1 VIARNQ
7 LIGLI
12 AGVVLIVA
20 ALTGALLLGS
30 DIPYSSPEAVVRS
43 YLIAVYEN
51 GDASQ
56 YLALF
61 DRVDLQELAAEYGI
75 PMEEVRDE
83 LQASLDDLQEQIASE
98 GMSFS
103 WQIEDTIAL
112 NATAETTVAVRFSH
126 PTYGDDEYPE
136 IVATVER
143 DGRWYLAAE
152 ALEAFVQWLL
162 ESRAAAGTP

>member
-12 AGVVLIVA
+12 AGVVLMVA
-20 ALTGALLLGS
+20 AITGALLVGGDTS
-30 DIPYSSPEAVVRS
+30 HSSAEAVVRS

-56 YLALF
+56 YLTLF
-61 DRVDLQELAAEYGI
+61 DPVDMQELEAEYGI

-83 LQASLDDLQEQIASE
+83 LQASLDGFHEQMASE

-103 WQIEDTIAL
+103 WEIEDTTAL
-112 NATAETTVAVRFSH
+112 NATAETTVAMRFSH
-126 PTYGDDEYPE
+126 PMYGDDEYPE

-143 DGRWYLAAE
+143 DGRWYLA
-152 ALEAFVQWLL
+152 VQPLNDFLMWYLSR
-162 ESRAAAGTP
+162 ES